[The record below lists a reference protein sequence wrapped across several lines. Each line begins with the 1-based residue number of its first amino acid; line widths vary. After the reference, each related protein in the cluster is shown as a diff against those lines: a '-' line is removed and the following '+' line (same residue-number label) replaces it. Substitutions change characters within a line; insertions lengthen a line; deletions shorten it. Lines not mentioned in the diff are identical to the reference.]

1 MTDTI
6 QTLPELIF
14 KKTAEFNKPDCLKV
28 KRDGTY
34 VNISGAEVVETAE
47 AVAAALMHW
56 GTQKGDRIGLLS
68 ENRPEWTYT
77 DFGIL
82 SAGGI
87 TVPIYGTLPAVQ
99 IEYIIKDSQMQVV
112 FISNEAQLN
121 KILEIRNNLPQIR
134 KIVVFDAPASLPEG
148 VVSFSSVVAEGKEIV
163 KKNPSMVR
171 DRAATIQ
178 PDDVF
183 SIIYTS
189 GTTGEPKGVMLTNR
203 NVMSNVQAVYDLF
216 VFQKNDCSLSFLPLS
231 HIFERMAGYYTMLF
245 SGCTIAYAENIESLV
260 KNLDEIKPT
269 ILISVPRV
277 YEKFYQRVMDNV
289 AGEHGI
295 KKKLATWA
303 LRVASQHTEKK
314 LSGQPVP
321 SGLAFKYKI
330 ADKLVL
336 GKIRSRL
343 GGRLRVML
351 SGGAALPKQLG
362 LFFYGM
368 GLTILEGY
376 GLTETSPVICVNR
389 PEKFKFGTV
398 GPSIPGV
405 QVKIAEDGEI
415 LTKGPHVMKGYYNK
429 QKATDEVITP
439 DQWFRTGDIGEIDPD
454 GFLRITD
461 RKKDLI
467 VTSGGKNIAPQFV
480 ENALKTSRYVA
491 QIVVLGDKRKYPC
504 ALIVPNMDNLKKLA
518 AANTIT
524 DPELLKSKIILAE
537 IQKDLDAQSKDLAPF
552 ERVKKIALLEQEFTI
567 ESGELTPSLK
577 IKRNVVEKKYKEI
590 IDSLYSEA
598 AME

>member
-1 MTDTI
+1 MTEKI

-14 KKTAEFNKPDCLKV
+14 KRTAGFNKPDCLMV
-28 KRDGTY
+28 KRDGNY
-34 VNISGAEVVETAE
+34 VNISGSEVVENVE
-47 AVAAALMHW
+47 WVAAALITW
-56 GTQKGDRIGLLS
+56 GLQKGDRVGLLS
-68 ENRPEWTYT
+68 ENRPEWAYA
-77 DFGIL
+77 DLGIL
-82 SAGGI
+82 SAAGI

-99 IEYIIKDSQMQVV
+99 IEYIIKDSQMQILFV
-112 FISNEAQLN
+112 SDEAQLN
-121 KILEIRNNLPQIR
+121 KILEIRKNLPQIR
-134 KIVVFDAPASLPEG
+134 KIIVFDAPASLPEG
-148 VVSFSSVVAEGKEIV
+148 TVMFSSVLAEGREV
-163 KKNPSMVR
+163 AKKNPSLVR
-171 DRAATIQ
+171 DRAATVQ

-203 NVMSNVQAVYDLF
+203 NVMSNVESVYELF
-216 VFQKNDCSLSFLPLS
+216 TFRSDDRSLSFLPLS
-231 HIFERMAGYYTMLF
+231 HIFERMAGYYTMLY
-245 SGCTIAYAENIESLV
+245 SGCTIAYAENIESLA
-260 KNLDEIKPT
+260 KNLAEVRPT

-277 YEKFYQRVMDNV
+277 YEKFYGRVMDNV

-303 LRVASQHTEKK
+303 LRVAAEYSQKR
-314 LSGQPVP
+314 LSGESVP
-321 SGLAFKYKI
+321 GGLAFKYKL

-336 GKIRSRL
+336 SKIRSRL
-343 GGRLRVML
+343 GGNLRVML
-351 SGGAALPKQLG
+351 SGGAALPRQLG
-362 LFFYGM
+362 LFFYGL

-398 GPSIPGV
+398 GPPIPGV
-405 QVKIAEDGEI
+405 EVKIAEDGEI
-415 LTKGPHVMKGYYNK
+415 LSRGPHIMKGYFNK

-439 DQWFRTGDIGEIDPD
+439 EGWFRTGDIGEIDAD

-480 ENALKTSRYVA
+480 ENALKTSRYIT

-504 ALIVPNMDNLKKLA
+504 ALIVPNMDNIKKLA
-518 AANTIT
+518 AAGTAT
-524 DPELLKSKIILAE
+524 DGELLKSKTILAE
-537 IQKDLDAQSKDLAPF
+537 IQKDLDEQSKDLAPF
-552 ERVKKIALLEQEFTI
+552 ERVKKIALLEKEFTI

-598 AME
+598 SLE